1 MVPKDLRYSKEHEWV
16 KVEGEDAVVGITDH
30 AQEQLG
36 DVVYVELPAVGQQ
49 LEQFKP
55 FGVVESV
62 KAASDLFAPI
72 SGEVVAV
79 NTELAKSP
87 EKVNEE
93 PYSEGWMVRVRMKE
107 PSELNNLLD
116 AAGYEK
122 LVAEEG

>member
-36 DVVYVELPAVGQQ
+36 DVVYVELPPVGEQ
-49 LEQFKP
+49 LQQFKN

-62 KAASDLFAPI
+62 KAASDLFSPV

-79 NTELAKSP
+79 NTELGKSP

-93 PYSEGWMVRVRMKE
+93 PYDGGWMVRVRLKD
-107 PSELNNLLD
+107 PKELNNLLD
-116 AAGYEK
+116 AAAYEK
-122 LVAEEG
+122 EVAEG

>member
-36 DVVYVELPAVGQQ
+36 DVVYVELPPVGEQ
-49 LEQFKP
+49 LQQFKN

-62 KAASDLFAPI
+62 KAASDLFSPV

-79 NTELAKSP
+79 NTELGKSP

-93 PYSEGWMVRVRMKE
+93 PYDGGWMVRVRLKDPE
-107 PSELNNLLD
+107 ELNNLLD
-116 AAGYEK
+116 AAAYEK
-122 LVAEEG
+122 EVAEG

>member
-16 KVEGEDAVVGITDH
+16 KVEGDEAVVGITDH

-36 DVVYVELPAVGQQ
+36 DVVYVDLPPVGQQ
-49 LEQFKP
+49 LQQFKT

-62 KAASDLFAPI
+62 KAASDLFSPL

-79 NTELAKSP
+79 NTGLGKAP

-93 PYSEGWMVRVRMKE
+93 PYGGGWMLRVRLKDK
-107 PSELNNLLD
+107 SELEKLMD
-116 AAGYEK
+116 AAAYEK
-122 LVAEEG
+122 EIAEG

>member
-16 KVEGEDAVVGITDH
+16 KVEGGDAVVGITDH

-36 DVVYVELPAVGQQ
+36 DVVYVELPPVGAQV
-49 LEQFKP
+49 EQFKT

-62 KAASDLFAPI
+62 KAASDLFSPI

-79 NTELAKSP
+79 NSDLAKAP

-93 PYSEGWMVRVRMKE
+93 PYSGGWMIKVRMKN
-107 PSELNNLLD
+107 PGELNSLMD
-116 AAGYEK
+116 SAAYEK
-122 LVAEEG
+122 EIAEG

>member
-36 DVVYVELPAVGQQ
+36 DVVYVELPPVGQQ
-49 LEQFKP
+49 LQQFKN

-62 KAASDLFAPI
+62 KAASDLFSPV

-79 NTELAKSP
+79 NTELGKSP

-93 PYSEGWMVRVRMKE
+93 PYDSGWMVRVRLKDPE
-107 PSELNNLLD
+107 ELNNLLD
-116 AAGYEK
+116 AAAYEK
-122 LVAEEG
+122 EVAEG

>member
-36 DVVYVELPAVGQQ
+36 DVVYVELPPVGEQ
-49 LEQFKP
+49 LQQFKN

-62 KAASDLFAPI
+62 KAASDLFSPV

-79 NTELAKSP
+79 NTELGKSP

-93 PYSEGWMVRVRMKE
+93 PYDSGWMVRVRLKDPE
-107 PSELNNLLD
+107 ELNNLLD
-116 AAGYEK
+116 AAAYEK
-122 LVAEEG
+122 EVAEG